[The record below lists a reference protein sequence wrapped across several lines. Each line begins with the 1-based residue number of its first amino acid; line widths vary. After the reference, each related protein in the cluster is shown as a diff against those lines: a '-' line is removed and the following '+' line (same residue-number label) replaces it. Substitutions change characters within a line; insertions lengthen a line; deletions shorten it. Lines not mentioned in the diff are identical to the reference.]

1 MRIWAGRSSV
11 SGKVLAVFSTLAIG
25 AVGTPAGAQSPSAQ
39 SRAPQAPES
48 IAPQAPDQVR
58 AVAPRQNQSAQQQRE
73 QRYQIGVMERVLESA
88 VEHGA
93 SIIRDRLD
101 PVLQSQTI
109 LLENARV
116 RGFRLDDY
124 GVFFDAEVPSLESST
139 TLYSVFRSLDQ
150 NGLGLQSAVKA
161 LKSYV
166 DASGNVELEQAMRR
180 IEVQMPPTDQ
190 VSTTADV
197 SRRAVSGSAAVAP
210 AARTGSDDANDPIL
224 NDPVEAFHA
233 EVIKA
238 LTDAMLD
245 HSGPLAIGPDEWLTV
260 AARGIEVRPRIG
272 PPDTNAQTFFVS
284 VRGRDLAAFRAGQL
298 SREDASK
305 RVLREVRVF

>member
-1 MRIWAGRSSV
+1 V
-11 SGKVLAVFSTLAIG
+11 SGKVVVVIISTLAMGVVG
-25 AVGTPAGAQSPSAQ
+25 APAGAQSV
-39 SRAPQAPES
+39 AP
-48 IAPQAPDQVR
+48 APDPVH

-116 RGFRLDDY
+116 RGFRLDGY
-124 GVFFDAEVPSLESST
+124 GVFFDAEVPSLET
-139 TLYSVFRSLDQ
+139 TLYSVFRTLDQ

-161 LKSYV
+161 LKSYI

-180 IEVQMPPTDQ
+180 IEVQIPPTDQ

-197 SRRAVSGSAAVAP
+197 SRRAVSGSAAVPP
-210 AARTGSDDANDPIL
+210 ASRGASDDSNDPIL
-224 NDPVEAFHA
+224 NDPLAAFHA
-233 EVIKA
+233 EVMRA
-238 LTDAMLD
+238 LSDAMLD

-260 AARGIEVRPRIG
+260 AARGNEVRPRIG
-272 PPDTNAQTFFVS
+272 PIDSNTQIIIVS
-284 VRGRDLAAFRAGQL
+284 VRGSDLAAFRAGQL
-298 SREDASK
+298 TREDAIK
-305 RVLREVRVF
+305 RVLEVRVF

>member
-1 MRIWAGRSSV
+1 V
-11 SGKVLAVFSTLAIG
+11 SGKVVAVISTLAIG
-25 AVGTPAGAQSPSAQ
+25 AAGAPAGAQS
-39 SRAPQAPES
+39 
-48 IAPQAPDQVR
+48 IALQAPDEVR

-73 QRYQIGVMERVLESA
+73 QRYQIGVMERVLEGA

-116 RGFRLDDY
+116 RGFRLDGY
-124 GVFFDAEVPSLESST
+124 GVFFDAEVPSLET
-139 TLYSVFRSLDQ
+139 TLYSAFRTLDQ

-166 DASGNVELEQAMRR
+166 EASGNVELEQAMRR
-180 IEVQMPPTDQ
+180 IEVQIPPSDQ
-190 VSTTADV
+190 GATTADV
-197 SRRAVSGSAAVAP
+197 SGALTVSRSTAPAP
-210 AARTGSDDANDPIL
+210 AARTSSDDGSDPIL
-224 NDPVEAFHA
+224 NDPLAAFHA
-233 EVIKA
+233 EVMRA
-238 LTDAMLD
+238 LSEAMLD

-260 AARGIEVRPRIG
+260 AARGNEVRPRIG
-272 PPDTNAQTFFVS
+272 PLDSNGQTIFVS

-298 SREDASK
+298 TREDAVK
-305 RVLREVRVF
+305 RVEQRVF

>member
-1 MRIWAGRSSV
+1 V
-11 SGKVLAVFSTLAIG
+11 SGKVVTVISLAIAG
-25 AVGTPAGAQSPSAQ
+25 VSAPAGAQS
-39 SRAPQAPES
+39 
-48 IAPQAPDQVR
+48 IAPQVSGQVR
-58 AVAPRQNQSAQQQRE
+58 AVAPRPIQSAQQQRE

-139 TLYSVFRSLDQ
+139 TLYSVFRTLDQ

-166 DASGNVELEQAMRR
+166 EASGNVELEQAMRR
-180 IEVQMPPTDQ
+180 IEVQIPPGDQ
-190 VSTTADV
+190 GATTADV
-197 SRRAVSGSAAVAP
+197 SGALTVSRSAPVAP
-210 AARTGSDDANDPIL
+210 AARTPSDDGSDPIL

-233 EVIKA
+233 EVIRA
-238 LTDAMLD
+238 LIDAMLD
-245 HSGPLAIGPDEWLTV
+245 HSGPLAIGPEEWLTV

-272 PPDTNAQTFFVS
+272 PPDNNSQTFFVS
-284 VRGRDLAAFRAGQL
+284 VRGSDLAAFRAGQL
-298 SREDASK
+298 SREDAIK
-305 RVLREVRVF
+305 RVTKEVRVF

>member
-1 MRIWAGRSSV
+1 V
-11 SGKVLAVFSTLAIG
+11 SGKVVAVIGSLAIG
-25 AVGTPAGAQSPSAQ
+25 AVGAAARAQSIAPGAQSPGAQ
-39 SRAPQAPES
+39 SPGAQS
-48 IAPQAPDQVR
+48 IAPQASDQAR
-58 AVAPRQNQSAQQQRE
+58 AVPPRPIQSAQQQRE

-116 RGFRLDDY
+116 RGFRLDGY
-124 GVFFDAEVPSLESST
+124 GVFFDAEVPSLESET

-166 DASGNVELEQAMRR
+166 EASGNVELVQAMRR

-190 VSTTADV
+190 VATTADV
-197 SRRAVSGSAAVAP
+197 SRRSVSGSAGLAP
-210 AARTGSDDANDPIL
+210 AARTASDDGIDPIL

-238 LTDAMLD
+238 LIDAMLD
-245 HSGPLAIGPDEWLTV
+245 HSGPLAIGADEWLTV

-272 PPDTNAQTFFVS
+272 PPDNNAQTFFVS
-284 VRGRDLAAFRAGQL
+284 VRGSDLAAFRAGQF
-298 SREDASK
+298 SREDAIK
-305 RVLREVRVF
+305 RVTKEVRVF